1 MENTIQGDGW
11 GRLGCDHAGLY
22 FDFYIECSVKL
33 GNNMFLLCFKD
44 RSNASVKNEFS
55 VFKIVLGQGLSLL
68 QINNAVI
75 MAHRLEF
82 SSRDGGNSELK
93 REDLKFLGLL

>member
-1 MENTIQGDGW
+1 
-11 GRLGCDHAGLY
+11 
-22 FDFYIECSVKL
+22 
-33 GNNMFLLCFKD
+33 MFLLCFKD